1 MPKMAYFGLSPFWAN
16 IPAEKM
22 LFCQALGHAHEG
34 MRALRSASTRAS
46 RASIA
51 LPTRSHAL
59 MGSTPPARPR
69 FAPAAPLGG
78 SQ

>member
-1 MPKMAYFGLSPFWAN
+1 MAYFGLFAFLSN

-22 LFCQALGHAHEG
+22 LFCRALGHAHEG